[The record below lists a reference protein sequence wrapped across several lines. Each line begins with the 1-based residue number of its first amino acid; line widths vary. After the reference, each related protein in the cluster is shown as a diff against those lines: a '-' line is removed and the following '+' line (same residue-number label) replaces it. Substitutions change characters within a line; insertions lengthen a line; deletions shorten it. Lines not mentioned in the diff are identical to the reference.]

1 MQALSNIASHVPSWI
16 WALLALLLALGLRQ
30 SRDQYLPRGRLVVLP
45 LIWLAYG
52 LWGVRSSF
60 GHELVLMLAW
70 ALGLVLGMQLM
81 RLPAFASFVAGSHF
95 DAQRGRYFVPGSWLP
110 MVLMLALFCAK
121 FALGMS
127 LAMQPALAR
136 DAHVALSFSV
146 LFGTLSGA
154 LLGRSRTILRSSI
167 VVPTSTHSAK
177 AASPQGQV
185 LPA

>member
-1 MQALSNIASHVPSWI
+1 MQAFSTIASHVPVWV
-16 WALLALLLALGLRQ
+16 WTLLALLLALGLRQ
-30 SRDQYLPRGRLVVLP
+30 SRDQYLPRGRLVLLP

-60 GHELVLMLAW
+60 GHEFALMLAW

-81 RLPAFASFVAGSHF
+81 RLSGLASLVAGSHF
-95 DAQRGRYFVPGSWLP
+95 DAQRGHYFVPGSWLP
-110 MVLMLALFCAK
+110 MVLMLALFGAK

-127 LAMQPALAR
+127 LAMHPELAQE
-136 DAHVALSFSV
+136 ANVALSFSA
-146 LFGTLSGA
+146 LFGALSGA
-154 LLGRSRTILRSSI
+154 LLGRSRTILRSS
-167 VVPTSTHSAK
+167 STASTATNSAI